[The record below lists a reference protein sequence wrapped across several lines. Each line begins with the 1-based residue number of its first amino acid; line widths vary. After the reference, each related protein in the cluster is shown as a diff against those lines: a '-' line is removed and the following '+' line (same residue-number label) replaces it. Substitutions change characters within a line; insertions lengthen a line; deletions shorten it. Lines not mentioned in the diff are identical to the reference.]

1 MKEAVKVNVPTK
13 IILASGNTG
22 KLKEFNAAFSDLNI
36 ELLPQ
41 PQTTEYEVAETGT
54 TFVENAIIKARH
66 ASQLTGLPALADDS
80 GLIVPALQGQ
90 PGVRSARYAGEQANS
105 HDNLNLLLE
114 NMAAIEQ
121 KSAHFYCCLV
131 FMRHHLDPDP
141 IIAKGLWQGQIATK
155 SSGANGF
162 GYDPIFYVP
171 THHCTAAALDHEL
184 KKAISHRGK
193 AIQAIYPLLAAEQAA
208 QDAAKYPA

>member
-1 MKEAVKVNVPTK
+1 MSSIHPAKQTK
-13 IILASGNTG
+13 QIILASGNAG
-22 KLKEFNAAFSDLNI
+22 KLKEFNAAFTGLNI
-36 ELLPQ
+36 ELIPQ
-41 PQTTEYEVAETGT
+41 PKTVEYEVAETGT

-66 ASQLTGLPALADDS
+66 ASYLSGMPALADDS
-80 GLIVPALQGQ
+80 GLIVPALNGQ
-90 PGVRSARYAGEQANS
+90 PGVRSARYAGELANS
-105 HDNLNLLLE
+105 LDNLNLLLE
-114 NMAAIEQ
+114 NMSEIED

-141 IIAKGLWQGQIATK
+141 LIAKGLWQGQIAAA

-171 THHCTAAALDHEL
+171 TQQCTAAELAHEL

-193 AIQAIYPLLAAEQAA
+193 AIEAMRPLLSNEFTIKSKA
-208 QDAAKYPA
+208 